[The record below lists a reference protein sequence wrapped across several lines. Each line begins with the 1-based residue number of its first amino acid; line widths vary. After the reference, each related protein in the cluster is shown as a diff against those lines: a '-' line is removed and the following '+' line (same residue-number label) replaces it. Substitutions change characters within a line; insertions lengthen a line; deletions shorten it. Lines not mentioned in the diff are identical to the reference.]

1 MPQLLNVVDN
11 IAKLF
16 GFSRGSSG
24 YCRQF
29 VVFSTLRLFMRV
41 AYFMACGHLC
51 AALTEHSFAAYE
63 LCSLMRVAY
72 FMACGHLCAALTYG
86 LRPLMSYAHG
96 AQLRCLCAALIVIH
110 DEYDSRPY
118 EPVTSFQQPKEVTK
132 KGRPPTNF
140 LIHIFIRLQCHSGE
154 RKHPCKALRLVQTSL
169 SGHLTSRIKRWKI
182 GVVKKPKAATSS
194 LRHSLCSFK

>member
-1 MPQLLNVVDN
+1 M
-11 IAKLF
+11 
-16 GFSRGSSG
+16 
-24 YCRQF
+24 
-29 VVFSTLRLFMRV
+29 VFD
-41 AYFMACGHLC
+41 HLC
-51 AALTEHSFAAYE
+51 TACTEHSFAAY
-63 LCSLMRVAY
+63 LWPTATMRCAY
-72 FMACGHLCAALTYG
+72 
-86 LRPLMSYAHG
+86 LMSYAHR
-96 AQLRCLCAALIVIH
+96 AQLRCLCATLIVIH

-194 LRHSLCSFK
+194 PKKLNRETGGS